1 MYIIDVVLG
10 KNTKLKQARTGYLFT
25 LPVFLYII
33 FMLFVPL
40 VYVLYISTHKWG
52 IRGLGN
58 YVGFE
63 KYIKLINDPIF
74 IKSLFNTFTFT
85 FISVPL
91 IIFFGLIAALAF
103 QSRFNLLFRNYF
115 KTLFFIPLLVSLV
128 AVALVWQWL
137 FNPSIGL
144 LNDILRSFGL
154 EEQGWLNDPNQ
165 VLISLSI
172 MHIWARLGFS
182 MVVFIAG
189 LEGIPDEY
197 YEAATIDGA
206 NRFQKLWHVTI
217 PFLNPQF
224 VLVIIFEMIIALRT
238 FELPYIATSGGPVNA
253 SRTIVFDIY
262 DKAFKY
268 FKMNEAAA
276 ESVILFILILT
287 LTLCQ
292 RLIFTKKINF

>member
-1 MYIIDVVLG
+1 MYIIDVFLG
-10 KNTKLKQARTGYLFT
+10 KNTKFKQARTGYLFT
-25 LPVFLYII
+25 LPVFLYIV

-40 VYVLYISTHKWG
+40 VYVFYISTHKWG
-52 IRGLGN
+52 IRGLGD
-58 YVGFE
+58 YIGFE
-63 KYIKLINDPIF
+63 KYIKLINDPVF

-85 FISVPL
+85 IISVPL

-103 QSRFNLLFRNYF
+103 QSRFNLLFRNSF

-154 EEQGWLNDPNQ
+154 KEQGWLNDPNQ

-206 NRFQKLWHVTI
+206 NRFQKLWYVTI

-276 ESVILFILILT
+276 ESVILFILILI

-292 RLIFTKKINF
+292 RLIFTKRINF

>member
-115 KTLFFIPLLVSLV
+115 KTLFFIYFTTAST
-128 AVALVWQWL
+128 QC
-137 FNPSIGL
+137 
-144 LNDILRSFGL
+144 R
-154 EEQGWLNDPNQ
+154 
-165 VLISLSI
+165 ISKISYI
-172 MHIWARLGFS
+172 HYYP
-182 MVVFIAG
+182 
-189 LEGIPDEY
+189 IP
-197 YEAATIDGA
+197 T
-206 NRFQKLWHVTI
+206 
-217 PFLNPQF
+217 P
-224 VLVIIFEMIIALRT
+224 
-238 FELPYIATSGGPVNA
+238 
-253 SRTIVFDIY
+253 
-262 DKAFKY
+262 AF
-268 FKMNEAAA
+268 F
-276 ESVILFILILT
+276 
-287 LTLCQ
+287 
-292 RLIFTKKINF
+292 